1 MRISEVYAYIER
13 LYDALHSGLSDGD
26 VIDETLGVVMDFEA
40 EVAKEAKKELNR
52 KYGIDSTPFFTELAE
67 STYDEIIEIGE
78 RMDKIHPCLGKF
90 MQYLMEEDDPTFF
103 IAYGEDSPSL
113 TGRSSDKWAFETST
127 LIRNRLLERG
137 SLNDK

>member
-1 MRISEVYAYIER
+1 MKNSEVYAYIER
-13 LYDALHSGLSDGD
+13 LFDAIHSGLPDGD
-26 VIDETLGVVMDFEA
+26 IINETLDVLMDFED
-40 EVAKEAKKELNR
+40 EVHKQMQAEAKQNS
-52 KYGIDSTPFFTELAE
+52 GIESTPFFTELAE
-67 STYDEIIEIGE
+67 STYDELINLGE
-78 RMDKIHPCLGKF
+78 RMDEIHPCLGKF

-113 TGRSSDKWAFETST
+113 TGRSSDKWAFETAT